1 MLGQRQR
8 QKPRKTLRQ
17 ALRDLLGR
25 SSTPKNEVYQQTV
38 GSGILRRTPHPT
50 SVLPQFSTVSAFPS
64 FDHFGSDSVVTILP
78 KSDQVHA
85 QYDDPGP
92 HGSRQQRLLPA
103 RSLSQF
109 NLSAAYREAAQ
120 PTRIVYETVPSVA
133 RLGSSRQA
141 SLISLAT
148 PSIPQ
153 LTTLPSVSTLWIRDS
168 HSKLNAKLL
177 HQPLQEVPEAGPRN
191 NAQVNVL
198 KHRSARRTT
207 SISKQTRVPTPETRE
222 TRTLART
229 PLSMVEHFK
238 CFCVLDTA
246 QPGCPVT
253 GTSADLRYNF
263 EIGEEFVLNN
273 RECDGAS
280 MDIVSGYDAAGNEI
294 IHLLLF
300 TPLVMP
306 SSGRSRFMLVAL
318 IDVTEFISESANQM
332 PDLDTISEE
341 DSLLEEVVT
350 PPAVKQRGPHWSES
364 GYALSTDDFL
374 GGCSL
379 DGDNDDYSL
388 GFGHADDDIWLALA
402 ATEGSL
408 KSDRPKSYN
417 STTSTRT
424 ASTRST
430 TFSHASSTDDILD
443 AFMSSLQ
450 QLYSEF
456 FLLGQSPLAQDDYEI
471 CNVSPRVFESREYI
485 DGHLSH
491 TPAGVIQSLSDQLSG
506 TSPFT
511 LLVRWGHRGEAKQ
524 LYCSPL
530 YAGRSLTWI
539 CYLVDTQVPPLWDG

>member
-1 MLGQRQR
+1 MPGQRQH

-25 SSTPKNEVYQQTV
+25 SSSPKNEVYQQTV
-38 GSGILRRTPHPT
+38 GSGILRRTPQPP
-50 SVLPQFSTVSAFPS
+50 SFLPQFSTVSGFPS
-64 FDHFGSDSVVTILP
+64 FDHSGSESVVTIQP
-78 KSDQVHA
+78 KPDEIHA
-85 QYDDPGP
+85 QHGNPGLP
-92 HGSRQQRLLPA
+92 ESGQQRLLPA
-103 RSLSQF
+103 RSLSRF
-109 NLSAAYREAAQ
+109 NLSAAYQEAAQ
-120 PTRIVYETVPSVA
+120 PRRIVYEIVPSMA

-141 SLISLAT
+141 SLISLDT

-153 LTTLPSVSTLWIRDS
+153 LTTSPSVSTLRIRDS
-168 HSKLNAKLL
+168 HGKLD
-177 HQPLQEVPEAGPRN
+177 QTVPHRSSQTVSSTGPPH
-191 NAQVNVL
+191 NAQVGVL
-198 KHRSARRTT
+198 RHRSARRTT
-207 SISKQTRVPTPETRE
+207 SISNQMKVAPPESRE
-222 TRTLART
+222 TRTPAKT

-246 QPGCPVT
+246 QPGCPVA
-253 GTSADLRYNF
+253 GTSADLRYIF

-280 MDIVSGYDAAGNEI
+280 MDIVSGRDAAGNEI

-318 IDVTEFISESANQM
+318 IDVTEFISESANQI
-332 PDLDTISEE
+332 PDLGTISEE

-350 PPAVKQRGPHWSES
+350 PPAAKQRVPHWSER
-364 GYALSTDDFL
+364 GYALSADDFL

-379 DGDNDDYSL
+379 DGDNDDFSL
-388 GFGHADDDIWLALA
+388 GFSQADDDIWLALA
-402 ATEGSL
+402 ATEGGL
-408 KSDRPKSYN
+408 KSDRPRSYHSN
-417 STTSTRT
+417 TSSRT

-456 FLLGQSPLAQDDYEI
+456 FLLGRSPLAQNDYEI

-491 TPAGVIQSLSDQLSG
+491 TPAEVIQCLSDQLGG
-506 TSPFT
+506 TTPFT
-511 LLVRWGHRGEAKQ
+511 LLVRWGHRGQAKQ

-530 YAGRSLTWI
+530 YAGHSLTWI
-539 CYLVDTQVPPLWDG
+539 CYLVDAQMPLLW